1 MPYHAKSRMKKA
13 VKAFVKHKMYKGDKV
28 VTANTHAEH
37 LALQKQGYGHTKP
50 RKKK

>member
-1 MPYHAKSRMKKA
+1 MEYKAKKRMKKA

-37 LALQKQGYGHTKP
+37 LAYQKQGYGHTKP
-50 RKKK
+50 RKK